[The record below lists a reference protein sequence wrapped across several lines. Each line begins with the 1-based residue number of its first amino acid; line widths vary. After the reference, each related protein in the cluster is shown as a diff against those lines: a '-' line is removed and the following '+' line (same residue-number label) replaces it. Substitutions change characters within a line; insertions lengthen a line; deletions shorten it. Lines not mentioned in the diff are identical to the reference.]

1 MRNILCLI
9 LLIIVVG
16 CSHEQSHNELLT
28 KAEQIVFTQPD
39 SVVGLLAPSWNDT
52 TMNEADRS
60 LFGLL
65 YTEALHRSGLYIG
78 SDSLIK
84 ASREY
89 FELHGDDEHL
99 AQALLH
105 HGIILYQQQNTREGI
120 LSMKQAEHLAGS
132 LHKPDFDWYLYS
144 VLGDVSDNVGDY
156 RLTLRYYKQALKAA
170 QQVDNKQWI
179 VQTLNNIAST
189 FDVLGENDS
198 LKYYL
203 EHAKPLADSTQGDVR
218 ANYLVNNA
226 SYLMKTGKIDE
237 AKRLLTESMHISP
250 TDRGNKLLADIY
262 VQEGD
267 TTSAI
272 LQWYK
277 LTTSLS
283 PDVAIQ
289 SYQLIIEHLNRR
301 GDTVNAAEYSQR
313 LNEMYRSLYERKDAA
328 GLVDM
333 MTQFDEQ
340 VKERKQYK
348 TVITLLA
355 AIIFLMIVS
364 VLIVWYSHRRIDKLN
379 ARFAESQQQYN
390 LTRSELTQMRRQK
403 EREQR
408 ENSMQMKETVSR
420 LHTSANKGKPAT
432 DDDAN
437 ELAQL
442 SYAKSPKLR
451 ELLSSLNS
459 KEQMVCLL
467 TIHNFLPTEIAT
479 LTISTPQAITNAR
492 VRLLKKL
499 FGETGGAKDFDNAI
513 RKCFNTKIIVPN
525 LSNNE
530 KQ

>member
-1 MRNILCLI
+1 M
-9 LLIIVVG
+9 G

-28 KAEQIVFTQPD
+28 KAEQIVFTEPD
-39 SVVGLLAPSWNDT
+39 SVVGMLSPSWNDT
-52 TMNEADRS
+52 SMSEADRA

-89 FELHGDDEHL
+89 FERHGDDKHL
-99 AQALLH
+99 ARALLH
-105 HGIILYQQQNTREGI
+105 YGIILYQQQKTREGI
-120 LSMKQAEHLAGS
+120 LSMKQAEQMAGG
-132 LHKPDFDWYLYS
+132 LHEPPFDWYLYS

-156 RLTLRYYKQALKAA
+156 MLTLRYYKQALKSA
-170 QQVDNKQWI
+170 QQVDNKQWA
-179 VQTLNNIAST
+179 VQTLNNIAMT
-189 FDVLGENDS
+189 FDVLGEKDS

-203 EHAKPLADSTQGDVR
+203 EQAKPLADNTEGDVR

-226 SYLMKTGKIDE
+226 SHLMKSGKMDE
-237 AKRLLTESMHISP
+237 AKRLLNKSMQMSP
-250 TDRGNKLLADIY
+250 TDRGAKLLADIY

-267 TTSAI
+267 TASAMM
-272 LQWYK
+272 QWYK
-277 LTTSLS
+277 LTVSLS
-283 PDVAIQ
+283 PDIAIQ
-289 SYQLIIEHLNRR
+289 SYHLLIEHLNRW
-301 GDTVNAAEYSQR
+301 GDKENAAEYSQR
-313 LNEMYRSLYERKDAA
+313 LNEVYRGLYERKDAA
-328 GLVDM
+328 GIVDM
-333 MTQFDEQ
+333 MTQYDEQ
-340 VKERKQYK
+340 TKERKQYR
-348 TVITLLA
+348 TVIALLA
-355 AIIFLMIVS
+355 AIIFLMIIS
-364 VLIVWYSHRRIDKLN
+364 ALSVWYGRRRIDKLN

-403 EREQR
+403 ERELR

-420 LHTSANKGKPAT
+420 LHASANKGQPVA
-432 DDDAN
+432 DEDAN

-442 SYAKSPKLR
+442 SYAQNPKLR

-479 LTISTPQAITNAR
+479 LTISTPQAITNTR

-513 RKCFNTKIIVPN
+513 
-525 LSNNE
+525 
-530 KQ
+530 KQVH